1 MTLFPQVLI
10 PRSRL
15 AVTAGDATTFYKIVI
30 TRGAAAADA
39 SLNTLAFGADVTLV
53 PAFSRHTYSY
63 TATVP
68 NSVRATTNVARTDNA
83 EATQQPRR
91 RRTGWAGC
99 TGSNPP

>member
-1 MTLFPQVLI
+1 MPDRGTAGITPAVDADPTDAAGHQVALAPGADTTI
-10 PRSRL
+10 TI
-15 AVTAGDATTFYKIVI
+15 AVTAGDATSFYKIVI

-68 NSVRATTNVARTDNA
+68 NRIVDTVTVTPNR
-83 EATQQPRR
+83 
-91 RRTGWAGC
+91 
-99 TGSNPP
+99 